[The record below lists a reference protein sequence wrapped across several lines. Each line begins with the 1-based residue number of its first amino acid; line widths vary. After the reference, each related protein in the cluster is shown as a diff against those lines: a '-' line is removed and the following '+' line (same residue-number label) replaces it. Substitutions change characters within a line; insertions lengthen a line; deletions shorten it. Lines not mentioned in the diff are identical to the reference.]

1 MNNNRAQKSTLTGTN
16 GASRTQQEYSRIL
29 TAAVINIQ
37 FRQLLLTNPG
47 KAIESGYGG
56 EVFALAREEKSRVAE
71 IRATSLADFASQL
84 SQALNYGI
92 GASAGD

>member
-1 MNNNRAQKSTLTGTN
+1 MNTKKFEGGSMN
-16 GASRTQQEYSRIL
+16 ASRTHQEYSRIL
-29 TAAVINIQ
+29 TAAVINMQ

-56 EVFALAREEKSRVAE
+56 EMFCLAREEKKRVEA

-84 SQALNYGI
+84 SQVLDYSA
-92 GASAGD
+92 AMAAGD

>member
-1 MNNNRAQKSTLTGTN
+1 MNSRMQNDYSGSA
-16 GASRTQQEYSRIL
+16 GASLSKQEYSRII
-29 TAAVINIQ
+29 TAAVINLQ

-56 EVFALAREEKSRVAE
+56 EMFSLAREEKRRVAA

-84 SQALNYGI
+84 SQVLEYGMTV
-92 GASAGD
+92 SAGD